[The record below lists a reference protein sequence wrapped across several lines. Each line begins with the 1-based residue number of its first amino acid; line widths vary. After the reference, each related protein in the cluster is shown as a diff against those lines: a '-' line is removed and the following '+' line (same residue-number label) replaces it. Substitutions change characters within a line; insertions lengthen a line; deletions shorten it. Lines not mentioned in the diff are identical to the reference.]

1 LHPILFKIGPFT
13 VYTYG
18 FFIAVAFITGI
29 LWASREAGRLG
40 EEPEKIMDLGFY
52 LIISAIIGARL
63 LFVFLNVKEYLAHP
77 LNVFKIWEGGLV
89 FHGGLIFGLLAGF
102 LYLKWHHLS
111 IWKFTDIVAPALALG
126 QSIGRI
132 GCLMA
137 GCCYGKETTCPWG
150 IVFTDSNSLAVQNVR
165 LHPTQIY
172 SSVCV
177 FGLFIF
183 LLWLRKKKSYEGQIF
198 WTYTALYSVGRF
210 TIDFFRGD
218 ELPTFFHIFSFTQ
231 VLSLI
236 LFTSALYFLW
246 ILRRKAL
253 PRP

>member
-1 LHPILFKIGPFT
+1 MHPILFKIGPFT

-29 LWASREAGRLG
+29 FWASREAERLG

-77 LNVFKIWEGGLV
+77 LNIFKIWEGGLV

-102 LYLKWHHLS
+102 LYVKGHHLS
-111 IWKFTDIVAPALALG
+111 IWKFTDIIAPALALG

-150 IVFTDSNSLAVQNVR
+150 IVFTDPNSLAVQNVH

-177 FGLFIF
+177 FSLFIF
-183 LLWLRKKKSYEGQIF
+183 LLWLRKRKSFEGQIF
-198 WTYTALYSVGRF
+198 WTYVALYSVARF
-210 TIDFFRGD
+210 IIDFFRGD
-218 ELPTFFHIFSFTQ
+218 ELPAFFHIFSFTQ
-231 VLSLI
+231 VLSLA
-236 LFTSALYFLW
+236 LFISALYSLW
-246 ILRRKAL
+246 IFKRKAL
-253 PRP
+253 TRP